1 MERGVPIR
9 AISRG
14 IAVLAAINRDGP
26 ISMMDIARA
35 ANIPYPTACR
45 IVQTL
50 LHEGLI
56 EKEPARKRYRVTRL
70 VQTLSTGFQAKD
82 LLVAAA
88 RPHIEALCKQVGWPI
103 SIATRVGTRMMLRDS
118 THNMTS
124 LTFSHYY
131 PGYTLPI
138 AECATGKVHLAFCD
152 EDERKAIIEGWKAIE
167 SEASNMG
174 MLLLKHDFM
183 LQKIRRDGYA
193 LQVRNVYNADPGKTS
208 SIAVPLFGKD
218 NKLIGALALIYF
230 ASAMSAAEA
239 VKKYL
244 APLQATARAIRESL
258 LQAERE
264 KLGRVEAAE

>member
-14 IAVLAAINRDGP
+14 LAVLASINRDGP
-26 ISMMDIARA
+26 ISMMGIARA
-35 ANIPYPTACR
+35 AEVPYPTACR

-56 EKEPARKRYRVTRL
+56 EKEPARKRYRVTSL
-70 VQTLSTGFQAKD
+70 VQTLSTGFQTED
-82 LLVAAA
+82 QLVAAG
-88 RPHIEALCKQVGWPI
+88 RSHIEALCTDVGWPI
-103 SIATRVGTRMMLRDS
+103 SVATRVGTRMMVRDS

-152 EDERKAIIEGWKAIE
+152 EDERAAIIEGWKAIE
-167 SEASNMG
+167 TDASNMG
-174 MLLLKHDFM
+174 MLLLSDDFM

-193 LQVRNVYNADPGKTS
+193 MQARNVYNADPGKTS
-208 SIAVPLFGKD
+208 SIAVPLFGSD
-218 NKLIGALALIYF
+218 NSLIGALALIF
-230 ASAMSAAEA
+230 FVNAMSSDEA

-244 APLQATARAIRESL
+244 APMQATANAIHESLVRESG
-258 LQAERE
+258 QEPSTSQ
-264 KLGRVEAAE
+264 AAE

>member
-14 IAVLAAINRDGP
+14 IAVLASINRDGP
-26 ISMMDIARA
+26 ISMMGIARA
-35 ANIPYPTACR
+35 AQIPYPTACR

-56 EKEPARKRYRVTRL
+56 EKEPARKRYRVTSL
-70 VQTLSTGFQAKD
+70 VQTLSTGFQTED
-82 LLVAAA
+82 QLVSVA
-88 RPHIEALCKQVGWPI
+88 RAHIEALCHQVGWPI
-103 SIATRVGTRMMLRDS
+103 SIATRVGTRMMVRDS

-124 LTFSHYY
+124 LTFSHYF

-152 EDERKAIIEGWKAIE
+152 EDERTAIVEGWKAIE
-167 SEASNMG
+167 TDASNMG
-174 MLLLKHDFM
+174 MLLLGDDFM

-208 SIAVPLFGKD
+208 SIAVPLLGED
-218 NKLIGALALIYF
+218 DTLIGALALIYF
-230 ASAMSAAEA
+230 ASAMNSAEA
-239 VKKYL
+239 VEKYL
-244 APLQATARAIRESL
+244 APLQATARAIHDDL
-258 LQAERE
+258 LAVAAGD
-264 KLGRVEAAE
+264 GRDMEAAE